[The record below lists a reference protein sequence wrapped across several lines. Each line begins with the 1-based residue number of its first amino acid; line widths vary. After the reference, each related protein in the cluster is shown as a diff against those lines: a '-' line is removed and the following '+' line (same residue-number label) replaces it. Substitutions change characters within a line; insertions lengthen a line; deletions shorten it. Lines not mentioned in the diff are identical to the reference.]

1 LLFCRFVADVDV
13 DELFVYQY
21 PLLPPPLIKY
31 DFIYQLA
38 CTRSQEVSLPLV
50 VEVEPSTKPS
60 RLSIPDRAKKP
71 PTRLTY
77 HTPYSASSTET
88 EVEPEPEEEKYRWN
102 SPRLMI
108 LCEDGDINCALYY
121 LLESLHDPFAANSV
135 AVLFL
140 QESLLSEFIDR
151 LKDRLEPLNHLI
163 ASHPAFIRTLER
175 LKEVQAKVIVGNPE
189 TVPENASPRFVFD
202 LNQRFLSDGP
212 TGVITLHTF
221 RTMKEAISLMA
232 TEQVPFTS
240 VSIWNEKLGAAY
252 ELVARMK
259 PQIFLLNCFYVNL
272 DPIGL
277 AFACSVN
284 SCKITDGYHY
294 ESLTF
299 KEKRKVVV
307 HPIGTI
313 WGKQDGIRNY

>member
-1 LLFCRFVADVDV
+1 MSISGADDNV
-13 DELFVYQY
+13 FVYQY
-21 PLLPPPLIKY
+21 PLLPQPLIKY
-31 DFIYQLA
+31 NLIYHLA
-38 CTRSQEVSLPLV
+38 CTRSQDVSLPQV
-50 VEVEPSTKPS
+50 VEVDPLKKASQPSV
-60 RLSIPDRAKKP
+60 PDRGKKP
-71 PTRLTY
+71 ASRLTY
-77 HTPYSASSTET
+77 HTPYSASSTES
-88 EVEPEPEEEKYRWN
+88 EVEPEPEEQKYRWN

-151 LKDRLEPLNHLI
+151 LEDRLEPLNEQI
-163 ASHPAFIRTLER
+163 TSHPAFIHTLER
-175 LKEVQAKVIVGNPE
+175 LKELQPKVIMGNPRS
-189 TVPENASPRFVFD
+189 VPADASPRFVFD
-202 LNQRFLSDGP
+202 LNQRFLGEGP

-221 RTMKEAISLMA
+221 RTMKEAIELQA
-232 TEQVPFTS
+232 KEQVPFTS

-252 ELVARMK
+252 ELVARLK

-277 AFACSVN
+277 PFACRVST
-284 SCKITDGYHY
+284 SKISDGYHY

-299 KEKRKVVV
+299 KEKWKVVV

-313 WGKQDGIRNY
+313 WGKIAWDAERNF